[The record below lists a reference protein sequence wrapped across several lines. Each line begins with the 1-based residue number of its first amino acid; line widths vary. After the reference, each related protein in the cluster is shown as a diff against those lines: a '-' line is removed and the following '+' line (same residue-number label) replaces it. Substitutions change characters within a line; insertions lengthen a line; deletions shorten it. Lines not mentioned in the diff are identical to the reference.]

1 MKNILGTENK
11 LGLFNENGIKV
22 YKYFK
27 NSFGYSEE
35 CTYDS
40 NGNVLTFKNSNR
52 YSYEY
57 TRDSNGNVLTFKN
70 SDGFSCEA
78 TYDSNGKVLT
88 YKDSSGHSSEY
99 TRDSIGYSYEYTRD
113 SNGNELTF
121 KDSNGVRRGFD
132 KTYTPEEIE
141 FIKRAVE
148 YYWQDWNKEHPDNEK
163 DWNLTQ
169 QILSK

>member
-1 MKNILGTENK
+1 MKNIQGTQEN
-11 LGLFNENGIKV
+11 LELFNENGIKV
-22 YKYFK
+22 YEYFK

-78 TYDSNGKVLT
+78 TYDSNNNELT
-88 YKDSSGHSSEY
+88 YKDS
-99 TRDSIGYSYEYTRD
+99 D
-113 SNGNELTF
+113 
-121 KDSNGVRRGFD
+121 GVRRGFD
-132 KTYTPEEIE
+132 KTCTLEEVE

-148 YYWQDWNKEHPDNEK
+148 YYWQDWNQEHPDNENDFK
-163 DWNLTQ
+163 QTQ
-169 QILSK
+169 QILNK